1 MTETGEIRKT
11 VSESY
16 SVSYPHTGWSEQ
28 DPELWLT
35 HTLSAME
42 RLLEGEDR
50 STVSGL
56 SVAGQMHGLVLLDQ
70 AGTVLRPAIL
80 WNDGRSVAETEY
92 LNTVIGKDVLSAHT
106 GNIAFP
112 GFTLPKLLWVKDN
125 EPEIYGQIATVL
137 LPKDYLVYRLTG
149 VLGSEPSDACGTLYY
164 DVKNQRWSKDILDR
178 LEIPV
183 AWMPPLRKSDEIVG
197 EMLAQHCSSLGLSG
211 HPFVTAG
218 VGDNAGAALGTGALE
233 VGACNISLGTSGTVL
248 IPCDSYKTDPQ
259 NALHTF
265 VHADGACMLLGCIL
279 SAASCGQWWV
289 EDVLGTKKYAEELQ
303 ALSDEQGSEVLFL
316 PYLMGERSPHNDP
329 YARGVF
335 MGMSRNA
342 TRGELTRAVYEGVTF
357 ALRDCIEVARKMDI
371 PLTRVRLCG
380 GGAVS
385 QAWQQMTADILG
397 VTVEVPSE
405 IQGPSLGAALLAA
418 KADGVF
424 PDLASAAEKMS
435 ATKAVLS
442 PNPAMSSYYEEKY
455 RRFRELYRALRPFF
469 RNEA

>member
-1 MTETGEIRKT
+1 
-11 VSESY
+11 
-16 SVSYPHTGWSEQ
+16 
-28 DPELWLT
+28 
-35 HTLSAME
+35 
-42 RLLEGEDR
+42 
-50 STVSGL
+50 
-56 SVAGQMHGLVLLDQ
+56 
-70 AGTVLRPAIL
+70 
-80 WNDGRSVAETEY
+80 
-92 LNTVIGKDVLSAHT
+92 
-106 GNIAFP
+106 
-112 GFTLPKLLWVKDN
+112 
-125 EPEIYGQIATVL
+125 
-137 LPKDYLVYRLTG
+137 
-149 VLGSEPSDACGTLYY
+149 
-164 DVKNQRWSKDILDR
+164 
-178 LEIPV
+178 
-183 AWMPPLRKSDEIVG
+183 
-197 EMLAQHCSSLGLSG
+197 
-211 HPFVTAG
+211 
-218 VGDNAGAALGTGALE
+218 
-233 VGACNISLGTSGTVL
+233 
-248 IPCDSYKTDPQ
+248 
-259 NALHTF
+259 
-265 VHADGACMLLGCIL
+265 MLLGCIL

-335 MGMSRNA
+335 MGMSRNT

-397 VTVEVPSE
+397 VTVEVPAE

-435 ATKAVLS
+435 ATKAILS

-469 RNEA
+469 RNEV